1 MRDHGALWKSADD
14 PVPGEKAELN
24 AVPLLCF
31 SLYKNYAPGQGLE
44 GDLEKSDLWDKLI
57 HGIYCGLIFKF
68 PCFVTV
74 LAVKFLILEKGI
86 ATHIGVRVVFV
97 FLPRLSPT

>member
-1 MRDHGALWKSADD
+1 MLPNGLVPGLLKTVRDHGALWKSADD

-57 HGIYCGLIFKF
+57 YGIVG
-68 PCFVTV
+68 
-74 LAVKFLILEKGI
+74 
-86 ATHIGVRVVFV
+86 
-97 FLPRLSPT
+97 